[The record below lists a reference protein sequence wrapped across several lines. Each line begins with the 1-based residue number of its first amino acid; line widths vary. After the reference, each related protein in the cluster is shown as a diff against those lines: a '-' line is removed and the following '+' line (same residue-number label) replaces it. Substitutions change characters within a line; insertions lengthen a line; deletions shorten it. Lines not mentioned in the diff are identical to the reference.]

1 MSSTKGV
8 VRLTIDGKEVSVPS
22 TKEAYDPLSKKKV
35 EIPTT
40 IYDAAVA
47 LSEQTGKPNPIPI
60 LCHREHINP
69 VAVCR
74 VCVVDVG
81 GRVLAPACFRAVE
94 AGMTVKTAETSP
106 GVRSAASMVT
116 ELLLADH
123 PSPCEKHREH
133 GDCELELLG

>member
-1 MSSTKGV
+1 MTAKDGQIH
-8 VRLTIDGKEVSVPS
+8 LTIDGK
-22 TKEAYDPLSKKKV
+22 PLSAPATKTLYNNVTRKDDV
-35 EIPTT
+35 LPTT
-40 IYDAAVA
+40 IYDVA
-47 LSEQTGKPNPIPI
+47 TQAGIDIPI
-60 LCHREHINP
+60 LCHREHNNP

-74 VCVVDVG
+74 ACVVDVG
-81 GRVLAPACFRAVE
+81 GRVLAPACYRAVE